1 MAGVRFGFVHRAVVG
16 TSSEVRRQLADL
28 ARAFDPTGSGLEIE
42 QATVTASADDLTS
55 EEAAQALVYTINKMA
70 GRGSANL
77 GVASLAVSFH
87 AQGLET
93 QNRHPAKTGRES
105 GRDRGCQ

>member
-55 EEAAQALVYTINKMA
+55 EEAAQALVYTINKMS
-70 GRGSANL
+70 GRGRAHP
-77 GVASLAVSFH
+77 GVARLAFSFH
-87 AQGLET
+87 EQVMDT
-93 QNRHPAKTGRES
+93 QITHTLRFWKES
-105 GRDRGCQ
+105 VCTC